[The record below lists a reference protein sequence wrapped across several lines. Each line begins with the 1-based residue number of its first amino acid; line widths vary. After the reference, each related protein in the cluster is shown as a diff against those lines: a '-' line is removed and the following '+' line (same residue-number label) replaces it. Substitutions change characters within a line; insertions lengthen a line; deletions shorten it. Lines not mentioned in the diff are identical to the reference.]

1 MIVKECGF
9 NYIETKGPPAF
20 VGVAW
25 KGVAGRFTNKQT
37 ELGVNLLQNKEMI
50 VKECRFKYIQPE
62 GR

>member
-1 MIVKECGF
+1 MTNSLRLCWCCV
-9 NYIETKGPPAF
+9 
-20 VGVAW
+20 

-50 VKECRFKYIQPE
+50 VKECGFKYIQTK